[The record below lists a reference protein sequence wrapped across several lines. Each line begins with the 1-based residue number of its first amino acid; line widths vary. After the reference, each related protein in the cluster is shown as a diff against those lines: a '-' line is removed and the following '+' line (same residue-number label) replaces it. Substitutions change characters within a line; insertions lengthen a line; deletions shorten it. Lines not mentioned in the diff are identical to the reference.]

1 MIDYKIDE
9 MKRILSEKIIDRLYY
24 LNNKKVVYQKKE
36 DDTRIQEIELDINI
50 LRNELEN
57 INLLSNSNFLEFL
70 KRMELN
76 NSIYNTLSEE
86 DRLRIY
92 NILKEFDGFCK
103 LDGYNSIIDIKKKDK
118 DISDKMLYANK
129 AYERICSDMDIINSK
144 EFMML
149 ENAVQ
154 TNKILNIKYMDNED
168 VKKMFKSDLDNILKE
183 MKRRSSRERILK
195 LQENLYND
203 IKKHVRFMIALFLE
217 QQNVKYD
224 INNSI
229 EDLFSKVNEVYIS
242 RMKEM
247 DSTKRTYSSLI
258 LSVNEM
264 ESRKIRALN
273 KVSNEFVNSLK
284 DNNIDLFQYSA
295 EDFIDGVSESNLFEE
310 INNRKH
316 ISK

>member
-9 MKRILSEKIIDRLYY
+9 MKSILSEKIIDRLYY

-36 DDTRIQEIELDINI
+36 DDTRIQEIELDISI
-50 LRNELEN
+50 LRSELEN

-70 KRMELN
+70 RRMELN

-86 DRLRIY
+86 DRVNVY
-92 NILKEFDGFCK
+92 TILKEFDDFCK
-103 LDGYNSIIDIKKKDK
+103 LGGYNSIMDIKKKDK

-129 AYERICSDMDIINSK
+129 SYERICSDMDIINSK

-149 ENAVQ
+149 ERAVHS
-154 TNKILNIKYMDNED
+154 NKIFNTNNFSNSNIT
-168 VKKMFKSDLDNILKE
+168 KMFKNDLDNIE
-183 MKRRSSRERILK
+183 REIERRSSRERVLD
-195 LQENLYND
+195 LQEALYKD
-203 IKKHVRFMIALFLE
+203 IKKHIRFMMALFLE

-224 INNSI
+224 MNDSI
-229 EDLFSKVNEVYIS
+229 DNLFGFVNEVYIS

-247 DSTKRTYSSLI
+247 DSTKRTYSSLV
-258 LSVNEM
+258 LSANEM
-264 ESRKIRALN
+264 ENRKIRALN
-273 KVSNEFVNSLK
+273 KVSSEFVNSLK

-295 EDFIDGVSESNLFEE
+295 EDFIDGVSESNLYED
-310 INNRKH
+310 INKRKH

>member
-9 MKRILSEKIIDRLYY
+9 MKRILSERIIDRLYY

-36 DDTRIQEIELDINI
+36 DDTRIQEIELDISI
-50 LRNELEN
+50 LRSELEN
-57 INLLSNSNFLEFL
+57 ITLLSNDNFLEFL
-70 KRMELN
+70 KHMELN
-76 NSIYNTLSEE
+76 NSIYNTLNEE
-86 DRLRIY
+86 DGLNVY
-92 NILKEFDGFCK
+92 NILKEFDSFCK
-103 LDGYNSIIDIKKKDK
+103 LDGYNSIADIKNKDK

-149 ENAVQ
+149 ENAVHS
-154 TNKILNIKYMDNED
+154 NKIFNTNNFSNSNIT
-168 VKKMFKSDLDNILKE
+168 KMFKNDLDNIE
-183 MKRRSSRERILK
+183 REIERRSSRERILE

-224 INNSI
+224 MSNSI

-247 DSTKRTYSSLI
+247 DSTKRTYSSLV
-258 LSVNEM
+258 LSANEM
-264 ESRKIRALN
+264 ENRKIRALN
-273 KVSNEFVNSLK
+273 KVSSEFVNSLK

-295 EDFIDGVSESNLFEE
+295 EDFIDGVSESNLFED

>member
-9 MKRILSEKIIDRLYY
+9 MKKILSEKIIDRLYY
-24 LNNKKVVYQKKE
+24 LNNKKVVYQEKE
-36 DDTRIQEIELDINI
+36 DGVKVQEIELDINI

-57 INLLSNSNFLEFL
+57 ITLLSNDNFLEFL
-70 KRMELN
+70 KHMELN
-76 NSIYNTLSEE
+76 NHIYNTLNEE
-86 DRLRIY
+86 DRLNVY
-92 NILKEFDGFCK
+92 NILKQFDSFCE
-103 LDGYNSIIDIKKKDK
+103 LDGYNSIADIKNKDK

-144 EFMML
+144 EFLML
-149 ENAVQ
+149 ENAVHS
-154 TNKILNIKYMDNED
+154 NKIFNTNNFSNSNIT
-168 VKKMFKSDLDNILKE
+168 KMFKNDLDNIE
-183 MKRRSSRERILK
+183 REIERRSSRERVLD
-195 LQENLYND
+195 LQEALYKN
-203 IKKHVRFMIALFLE
+203 IKKHIRFMMALFLE

-224 INNSI
+224 MNNSI

-247 DSTKRTYSSLI
+247 DSTKRTYSSLV
-258 LSVNEM
+258 LSANEM
-264 ESRKIRALN
+264 ENRKIRALN
-273 KVSNEFVNSLK
+273 KVSSEFVNSLK

-310 INNRKH
+310 INNRKR

>member
-9 MKRILSEKIIDRLYY
+9 MKKILSEKIIDRLYY
-24 LNNKKVVYQKKE
+24 LNDKKVVYQEKE
-36 DDTRIQEIELDINI
+36 DGVKIQEIELDINI

-76 NSIYNTLSEE
+76 NSIYNTLNEE
-86 DRLRIY
+86 DRVNVY
-92 NILKEFDGFCK
+92 TILKEFDSFCE
-103 LDGYNSIIDIKKKDK
+103 LDGYNSIADIKNKDK

-183 MKRRSSRERILK
+183 MKRSSSRERILE

-217 QQNVKYD
+217 QQNVKYNMND
-224 INNSI
+224 SI
-229 EDLFSKVNEVYIS
+229 DNLFGFVNEVYVS

-247 DSTKRTYSSLI
+247 DSTKRTYSSLV
-258 LSVNEM
+258 LSANEM
-264 ESRKIRALN
+264 ENRKIRALN
-273 KVSNEFVNSLK
+273 KVSSEFVNSLK

-310 INNRKH
+310 INNRKR

>member
-9 MKRILSEKIIDRLYY
+9 MKRILSERIIDRLYY

-36 DDTRIQEIELDINI
+36 DDTRIQEIELDISI
-50 LRNELEN
+50 LRSELEN
-57 INLLSNSNFLEFL
+57 IALLSNDNFLEFL
-70 KRMELN
+70 KHMELN
-76 NSIYNTLSEE
+76 NSIYNTLNEE
-86 DRLRIY
+86 DRLNVY
-92 NILKEFDGFCK
+92 NILKEFDSFCK
-103 LDGYNSIIDIKKKDK
+103 LDGYNSIADIKNKDK

-129 AYERICSDMDIINSK
+129 AYERICSDMNIINSK

-183 MKRRSSRERILK
+183 MKRRSSRERILE

-217 QQNVKYD
+217 QQNVKYNMND
-224 INNSI
+224 SI

-264 ESRKIRALN
+264 ESRKIKALN
-273 KVSNEFVNSLK
+273 KVSSEFVNSLK

-295 EDFIDGVSESNLFEE
+295 ENFIDGISESSLFEE

>member
-9 MKRILSEKIIDRLYY
+9 MKKILSERIIDRLYY

-36 DDTRIQEIELDINI
+36 DDTRIQEIELDISI
-50 LRNELEN
+50 LRSELEN
-57 INLLSNSNFLEFL
+57 ITLLSNDNFLEFL
-70 KRMELN
+70 KHMELN
-76 NSIYNTLSEE
+76 NSIYNTLNEE
-86 DRLRIY
+86 DRLNVY
-92 NILKEFDGFCK
+92 NILKEFDSFCK
-103 LDGYNSIIDIKKKDK
+103 LDGYNSIADIKNKDK

-183 MKRRSSRERILK
+183 MKRRSSRERILE

-217 QQNVKYD
+217 QQNVKYNMND
-224 INNSI
+224 SI

-247 DSTKRTYSSLI
+247 DSTKKTYSSLI

-264 ESRKIRALN
+264 ESRKIKVLN
-273 KVSNEFVNSLK
+273 KVSSEFVNSLK

-310 INNRKH
+310 INNRKR

>member
-86 DRLRIY
+86 DRVNVY
-92 NILKEFDGFCK
+92 TILKEFDDFCK
-103 LDGYNSIIDIKKKDK
+103 LGGYNSIIDIKKKDK

-144 EFMML
+144 GFMML

-217 QQNVKYD
+217 QQNVKYNMND
-224 INNSI
+224 SI
-229 EDLFSKVNEVYIS
+229 DNLFGFVNEVYIS

>member
-1 MIDYKIDE
+1 MIDYKVEE
-9 MKRILSEKIIDRLYY
+9 MKKKLSEKIIDRIYY
-24 LNNKKVVYQKKE
+24 LNNMKIVYQKKE
-36 DDTRIQEIELDINI
+36 DEVKVQEIELDINI

-57 INLLSNSNFLEFL
+57 INLLSNSNFLEFF
-70 KRMELN
+70 KHMELN
-76 NSIYNTLSEE
+76 NNIYNTLSEE
-86 DRLRIY
+86 DRVNVY
-92 NILKEFDGFCK
+92 TILKEFDDFCK
-103 LDGYNSIIDIKKKDK
+103 LGGYNSITDIKKNDK
-118 DISDKMLYANK
+118 DLSDKMLYANK

-149 ENAVQ
+149 ENAVR

-168 VKKMFKSDLDNILKE
+168 IKKMFKSDLDNILKE
-183 MKRRSSRERILK
+183 MKRRSSKERILE

-217 QQNVKYD
+217 QQNIKYD
-224 INNSI
+224 MNDSI
-229 EDLFSKVNEVYIS
+229 DNLFGLVNEVYIS

-247 DSTKRTYSSLI
+247 DSTKKTYSSLV
-258 LSVNEM
+258 LSANEM
-264 ESRKIRALN
+264 ENRKIKVLN
-273 KVSNEFVNSLK
+273 KVSSEFVNSLK

-310 INNRKH
+310 INNRKR

>member
-9 MKRILSEKIIDRLYY
+9 MKKILSEKIIDRLYY
-24 LNNKKVVYQKKE
+24 LNDKKVVYQEKE
-36 DDTRIQEIELDINI
+36 DGVKIQEIELDINI

-76 NSIYNTLSEE
+76 NSIYNTLNEE
-86 DRLRIY
+86 DRLNVY
-92 NILKEFDGFCK
+92 NILKKFDSFCK
-103 LDGYNSIIDIKKKDK
+103 LDGYNSIADIKNKDK

-183 MKRRSSRERILK
+183 MKRRSSRERILE

-217 QQNVKYD
+217 QQNVKYNMND
-224 INNSI
+224 SI

-247 DSTKRTYSSLI
+247 DSTKRTYSSLV
-258 LSVNEM
+258 LSANEM
-264 ESRKIRALN
+264 ENRKIRALN
-273 KVSNEFVNSLK
+273 KVSSEFVNSLK

-310 INNRKH
+310 INNRKR

>member
-9 MKRILSEKIIDRLYY
+9 MKKILSEKIIDRLYY
-24 LNNKKVVYQKKE
+24 LNNKKVVYQEKE
-36 DDTRIQEIELDINI
+36 DGVKVQEIELDINI

-76 NSIYNTLSEE
+76 NSIYNTLNEE
-86 DRLRIY
+86 DRLNVY
-92 NILKEFDGFCK
+92 NILKEFDSFCE
-103 LDGYNSIIDIKKKDK
+103 LDGYNSIADIKNKDK

-149 ENAVQ
+149 KNAVQ

-183 MKRRSSRERILK
+183 MKRRSSRERILE

-217 QQNVKYD
+217 QQNVKYNMND
-224 INNSI
+224 SI
-229 EDLFSKVNEVYIS
+229 DNLFGFVNEVYVS

-247 DSTKRTYSSLI
+247 DSTKRTYSSLV
-258 LSVNEM
+258 LSANEM
-264 ESRKIRALN
+264 ENRKIRALN
-273 KVSNEFVNSLK
+273 KVSSEFVNSLK

-295 EDFIDGVSESNLFEE
+295 EDFIDGISESSLFEDV
-310 INNRKH
+310 NNKKR

>member
-9 MKRILSEKIIDRLYY
+9 MKSILSERIIDRLYY
-24 LNNKKVVYQKKE
+24 LNNKKVIYQKKE
-36 DDTRIQEIELDINI
+36 DDTRIQEIELDISI
-50 LRNELEN
+50 LRSELEN
-57 INLLSNSNFLEFL
+57 IALLSNDNFLEFL
-70 KRMELN
+70 KHMELN
-76 NSIYNTLSEE
+76 NHIYNTLNEE
-86 DRLRIY
+86 DRLNVY
-92 NILKEFDGFCK
+92 NILKEFDSFCK
-103 LDGYNSIIDIKKKDK
+103 LDGYNSIADIKNKDK

-149 ENAVQ
+149 ERAVHS
-154 TNKILNIKYMDNED
+154 NKIFNTNNFSNSNIT
-168 VKKMFKSDLDNILKE
+168 KMFKNDLDNIEKE
-183 MKRRSSRERILK
+183 IERRSSRERVLD
-195 LQENLYND
+195 LQEALYKD
-203 IKKHVRFMIALFLE
+203 IKKHIRFMMALFLE

-224 INNSI
+224 MNNSI
-229 EDLFSKVNEVYIS
+229 EYLFSIVNEVYIS

-264 ESRKIRALN
+264 ESRKIKALN
-273 KVSNEFVNSLK
+273 KVSTEFVNSLK

-295 EDFIDGVSESNLFEE
+295 EDFIDGISESSLFED

>member
-76 NSIYNTLSEE
+76 NSIYNTLSKE

-217 QQNVKYD
+217 QQNVKYNMND
-224 INNSI
+224 SI
-229 EDLFSKVNEVYIS
+229 DNLFGFVNEVYIS

>member
-9 MKRILSEKIIDRLYY
+9 MKKILSERIIDRLYY

-36 DDTRIQEIELDINI
+36 DDTRIQEIELDISI
-50 LRNELEN
+50 LRSELEN

-76 NSIYNTLSEE
+76 NSIYNTLNEE
-86 DRLRIY
+86 DKLNVY
-92 NILKEFDGFCK
+92 NILKEFDSFCK
-103 LDGYNSIIDIKKKDK
+103 LDGYNSIADIKNKDK

-129 AYERICSDMDIINSK
+129 AYERICSDMNIINSK

-183 MKRRSSRERILK
+183 MKRRSSRERILE

-217 QQNVKYD
+217 QQNVKYNMND
-224 INNSI
+224 SI

-264 ESRKIRALN
+264 ESRKIKVLN
-273 KVSNEFVNSLK
+273 KVSSEFVNSLK

-310 INNRKH
+310 INNRKR

>member
-217 QQNVKYD
+217 QQNVKYNMND
-224 INNSI
+224 SI
-229 EDLFSKVNEVYIS
+229 DNLFGFVNEVYIS

-247 DSTKRTYSSLI
+247 DSTKRTCSSLI